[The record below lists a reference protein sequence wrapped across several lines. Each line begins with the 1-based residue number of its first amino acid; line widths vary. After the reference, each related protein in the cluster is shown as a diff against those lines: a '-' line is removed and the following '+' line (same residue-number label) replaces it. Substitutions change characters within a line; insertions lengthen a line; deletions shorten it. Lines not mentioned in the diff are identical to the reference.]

1 LEKRIEWDN
10 LPATLKEA
18 ISART
23 GPVIS
28 GQAATNG
35 QNSPLAAV
43 LNTRNGKVFVK
54 GLPSGHR
61 LVVTQAREAAA
72 APLAQGLSPQLLW
85 QFDEAGWNVN
95 GFEHIDGRK
104 ASYRPGSPDIGP
116 VTDLMTALCRIEIP
130 PGPGPWKPI
139 ATRLRT
145 YVDDPADGL
154 IFAGRNLT
162 HTDWMPDNVLLS
174 GGRAWLVRPH
184 HHRSRS
190 HRRPSA
196 RIRRRRPRAR
206 RRIRPRQPHDVGRDR
221 KRKPDPVGQ
230 DDGTRRPHLG
240 TAPERRRL
248 ICAELTAIHRAETT
262 ESARPFD
269 LADSGYGLRRS
280 VLNSRLVLSCVLSTP
295 SRTQSY
301 ETLSTSCAARALS

>member
-1 LEKRIEWDN
+1 MEKRIEWDD
-10 LPATLKEA
+10 LPATLKDA

-28 GQAATNG
+28 GRAATDG

-43 LNTRNGKVFVK
+43 LDTRDGKVFVK

-61 LVVTQAREAAA
+61 LIVTQAREAAA
-72 APLAQGLSPQLLW
+72 APLAKGLSPQLLW

-104 ASYRPGSPDIGP
+104 ASYQPGSPDIGP
-116 VTDLMTALCRIEIP
+116 VTELMTALSRIEIP

-154 IFAGRNLT
+154 IFAGQNLT

-174 GGRAWLVRPH
+174 GGRAWLVDWAWATPAQ
-184 HHRSRS
+184 SWIDQGFWL
-190 HRRPSA
+190 
-196 RIRRRRPRAR
+196 IRLIANGHA
-206 RRIRPRQPHDVGRDR
+206 ITEAEAIAARQPAYAAADPAHVAVFARANR
-221 KRKPDPVGQ
+221 KMWDEIEGQ
-230 DDGTRRPHLG
+230 NPIPWVKTMAHAARTWAQYRATR
-240 TAPERRRL
+240 
-248 ICAELTAIHRAETT
+248 I
-262 ESARPFD
+262 
-269 LADSGYGLRRS
+269 
-280 VLNSRLVLSCVLSTP
+280 LSTP
-295 SRTQSY
+295 EPLTAEAGQALWPGPTPVRVM
-301 ETLSTSCAARALS
+301 SCAVPACVPRLR